1 MVDVNPSVAVSIF
14 LSIIMSDDEFA
25 VAEAAILG
33 LDLGAN
39 WLLSNGFITLN
50 WTYKVVLD
58 TPLYINKV
66 NRFGYRIKYCYSC
79 PISEEPTT
87 CGAWVNNLS
96 VTYPTILDSMSM
108 SANHDIIL
116 S

>member
-1 MVDVNPSVAVSIF
+1 MVDDNPSVAVCIF

-25 VAEAAILG
+25 VVTAAILG
-33 LDLGAN
+33 LGLGAK
-39 WLLSNGFITLN
+39 WLLFNGFITLN

-66 NRFGYRIKYCYSC
+66 DGFGYRIKYCYSC

-87 CGAWVNNLS
+87 CGARVNNLS
-96 VTYPTILDSMSM
+96 VTYPSILYSMGM
-108 SANHDIIL
+108 STNHNIIL